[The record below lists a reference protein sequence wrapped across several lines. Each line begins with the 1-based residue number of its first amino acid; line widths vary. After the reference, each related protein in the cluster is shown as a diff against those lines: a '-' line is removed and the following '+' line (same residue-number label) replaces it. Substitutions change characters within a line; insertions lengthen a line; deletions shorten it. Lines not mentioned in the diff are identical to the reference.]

1 MLRHSQRA
9 RKESCVLS
17 GATGCGEVRLRRSL
31 ALLCISC
38 AVRSAWHVGLALQSP
53 DWALLACCVLCS
65 AHSTMRMH
73 LETSQPARM
82 LPLPDHS
89 THHRSSTG
97 LCAAVSGSVSAG
109 GNELEVAMRAAGHM
123 HEETGVN
130 TAISTAGCSRA
141 EALVKQAD
149 SLRSLKAAMPH
160 MHESFWSML
169 VRPFQASPA
178 RYPQT

>member
-1 MLRHSQRA
+1 MLCFVQRA
-9 RKESCVLS
+9 QHDAHAPRNQP
-17 GATGCGEVRLRRSL
+17 T
-31 ALLCISC
+31 
-38 AVRSAWHVGLALQSP
+38 SP
-53 DWALLACCVLCS
+53 DA
-65 AHSTMRMH
+65 STAGSFH
-73 LETSQPARM
+73 TPQVF
-82 LPLPDHS
+82 
-89 THHRSSTG
+89 HRA
-97 LCAAVSGSVSAG
+97 CAAVSGSVSAG
-109 GNELEVAMRAAGHM
+109 GNELEAAMRAAGHM